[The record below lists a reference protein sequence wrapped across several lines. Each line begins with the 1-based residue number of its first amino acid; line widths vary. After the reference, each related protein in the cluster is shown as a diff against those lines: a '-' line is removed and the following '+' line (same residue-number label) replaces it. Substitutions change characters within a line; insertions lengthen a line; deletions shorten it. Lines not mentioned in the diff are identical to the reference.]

1 MIKYSLR
8 CEKEHVFEAWFRD
21 SAAFDAQSAAGH
33 LSCPSCGSHEIQ
45 KAIMAPRLGKAR
57 AEQAPA
63 EVLGEDRG
71 TAPAAVMA
79 PSGNDEAAELRR
91 ALQVIRRQVEDNCDY
106 VGSEFANEARRIH
119 KGESEARGIYGEAS
133 DAQAKELNDEGI
145 EVARIPWVPRED
157 A

>member
-63 EVLGEDRG
+63 EVPGDDQG

-79 PSGNDEAAELRR
+79 PSGNGEAAELRR
-91 ALQVIRRQVEDNCDY
+91 ALQVIRRQVEDNCNY
-106 VGSEFANEARRIH
+106 VGSEFADEARRIH